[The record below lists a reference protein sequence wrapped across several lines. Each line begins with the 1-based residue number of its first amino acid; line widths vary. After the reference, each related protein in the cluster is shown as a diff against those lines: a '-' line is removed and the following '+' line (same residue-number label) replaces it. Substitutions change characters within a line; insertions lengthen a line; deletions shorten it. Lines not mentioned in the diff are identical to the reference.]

1 MKKQNIG
8 EPCNGCGTCCNA
20 QVCMNGAYVI
30 GLVKNLGDKV
40 SGACPAI
47 VRSPNG
53 NIRCGILLNPNK
65 YIKKSKY
72 PAKILSKYFGH
83 LNRCRYRLWWT
94 VWKWYTGRN
103 KQTSKNAWRKNEWPS
118 MAGKNWNRIADNS
131 WDSVKN
137 ATDKCMTFYFFDTI
151 LLAVPAESAG

>member
-30 GLVKNLGDKV
+30 GLVKNLGDTV

-83 LNRCRYRLWWT
+83 LIGAGAGCDELYENDT
-94 VWKWYTGRN
+94 PEEIN
-103 KQTSKNAWRKNEWPS
+103 KLQKILDEKMNDRQWRKKTET
-118 MAGKNWNRIADNS
+118 ALRI
-131 WDSVKN
+131 
-137 ATDKCMTFYFFDTI
+137 I
-151 LLAVPAESAG
+151 HGIG